1 MSQASR
7 IPGVPAAREGVPRRP
22 LTTDIL
28 ILSDGTVLAH
38 NLTPGM
44 ATVLHQ
50 LNPQDET
57 FGARVPCKHAG
68 SAAAETGSSTKSLRG
83 KP

>member
-7 IPGVPAAREGVPRRP
+7 IPGVPAACEGAPRRP

-50 LNPQDET
+50 LNPQEET
-57 FGARVPCKHAG
+57 FGARVRSKRAG
-68 SAAAETGSSTKSLRG
+68 SAAAETGSSTKSLPG

>member
-1 MSQASR
+1 MSQTSR
-7 IPGVPAAREGVPRRP
+7 IPVDPAAGECAPRRP

-57 FGARVPCKHAG
+57 FGARARCNRKPPVG
-68 SAAAETGSSTKSLRG
+68 LGAAAPAKHSI
-83 KP
+83 